1 MRSSFFLLAPNSALP
16 MQKLVERMR
25 RRYPFSHGRFSSLYM
40 LGYADAK
47 YIDGTI
53 SNWKQTYAF
62 YEHVQRVLA
71 AKPSLAKFRRLQR
84 YLRGV
89 EGVDLMARV
98 APDFIL
104 VFAADRGAAHEAANA
119 DIPLVGMADSDV
131 SPAPFLYPVFGNDDS
146 VASVAFMVDLLSRA
160 VEEGRKREHEAFAS
174 LLLAKVK
181 ERLAAGAPAPPP
193 PDGDF
198 DAPDADD
205 AALEA
210 KLRAAAA
217 PSILARRERVAQEA
231 AARRQPGSRAG
242 DLPRARDVEPPG

>member
-160 VEEGRKREHEAFAS
+160 VEEGRKSEHELTLCNTVPTTEWFISANIQGA
-174 LLLAKVK
+174 
-181 ERLAAGAPAPPP
+181 ERLG
-193 PDGDF
+193 F
-198 DAPDADD
+198 
-205 AALEA
+205 
-210 KLRAAAA
+210 K
-217 PSILARRERVAQEA
+217 IQTA
-231 AARRQPGSRAG
+231 AARKVWTSCRQTDEG
-242 DLPRARDVEPPG
+242 